1 MSSFGR
7 QNQLQLSLAPSGEL
21 PKAVMSSVDST
32 LLLIHLNKGLYKRK
46 VLHPGLPSQ
55 RKKISSDSFT
65 FLISHMVV
73 CCGLSQFSFF
83 YVFVCLKN
91 TKTMC
96 VCVHWYLCILDGLWN
111 KVSQLC
117 ISCSLDKHLHA
128 QLSNVSFVNCLCDL
142 YVLVDLSSFTSLSL
156 FLTGRTKNPKRKA

>member
-7 QNQLQLSLAPSGEL
+7 KNQLQLSLAPPGEL
-21 PKAVMSSVDST
+21 LKVVISSMDST
-32 LLLIHLNKGLYKRK
+32 LLLIHLNKGLCKRK
-46 VLHPGLPSQ
+46 VLHPGLPSC

-65 FLISHMVV
+65 FLISRMLFIVV
-73 CCGLSQFSFF
+73 WVNLVF
-83 YVFVCLKN
+83 YVFVCLKD

-96 VCVHWYLCILDGLWN
+96 VYVYWYLCTLDGLWN

-117 ISCSLDKHLHA
+117 ISCSLDEYLHA
-128 QLSNVSFVNCLCDL
+128 QLSNVSFVYHLCDL